1 MKVVVIGNGTWG
13 TALACTLI
21 YNKVET
27 TLLVRDK
34 EYYQELKKT
43 RINSKYFPDYKLP
56 KELNYTMDL
65 KASLLS
71 ADIIVSSVPTKYIRE
86 LFEKIKGFGLA
97 KLPLFVNTSKGIE
110 NKSLKLIHQ
119 IFQEYF
125 PDIQSGY
132 VTLSGPSHAE
142 EVIKQLP
149 TTVVVSSKN
158 INDSE
163 LVQSLFSNTEFF
175 RCYTNKDLVGVEC
188 GGALKNI
195 FAIAAGVIDGLQ
207 LGVNAQAA
215 LITRGLGEIIK
226 LGNTLG
232 ADERTFNG
240 LSGVGDLV
248 VTCMSNFSRNRT
260 LGRLLVKGLSIEE
273 IREKMGH
280 SIAEGYYTVKSA
292 YDLSKKKSINT
303 PLIDAFY
310 FVVYQQKGIKSVV
323 KNLMKRDI
331 KQELDIK

>member
-1 MKVVVIGNGTWG
+1 MDLGDCF
-13 TALACTLI
+13 ACTLV

-27 TLLVRDK
+27 TLLVRNQ
-34 EYYQELKKT
+34 EYYQKLKET
-43 RINSKYFPDYKLP
+43 GINSKYFPDYKLP
-56 KELNYTMDL
+56 KELNYSMEL
-65 KASLLS
+65 KKSLLS
-71 ADIIVSSVPTKYIRE
+71 ADIVVSSVPTKYVCE

-125 PDIQSGY
+125 PNINSGY

-149 TTVVVSSKN
+149 TTVVVSSEN
-158 INDSE
+158 IENSE
-163 LVQSLFSNTEFF
+163 LVQSLFSNTKFF
-175 RCYTNKDLVGVEC
+175 RCYTNEDIIGVEC

-215 LITRGLGEIIK
+215 LITRGLGEMVK
-226 LGNTLG
+226 LGNILG

-240 LSGVGDLV
+240 LSGIGDLM
-248 VTCMSNFSRNRT
+248 VTCMSDFSRNRT
-260 LGRLLVKGLSIEE
+260 LGRLLAKGFSIEE
-273 IREKMGH
+273 IGKKMGY
-280 SIAEGYYTVKSA
+280 SIAEGYYTIKSA
-292 YDLSKKKSINT
+292 YDLSKKASIDT

-310 FVVYQQKGIKSVV
+310 FVVYQQKDIKTVV
-323 KNLMKRDI
+323 KNLMKRDM
-331 KQELDIK
+331 KQELDVK